1 MIIDTSWPLWLAW
14 ILALFFA
21 GNGVINI
28 IGPKGMRD
36 SFARW
41 GYPSWFHL
49 LNGALQLVIAILL
62 VMDTTRLLG
71 LGLGVLL
78 CLAIVA
84 TLIRHHEAA
93 HLLPS
98 VVLLLVILMAVH
110 GWQAA
115 G

>member
-1 MIIDTSWPLWLAW
+1 MPWPIWLAW

-21 GNGVINI
+21 VNGVVNL

-49 LNGALQLVIAILL
+49 LNGILQLAIAVLL
-62 VMDTTRLLG
+62 LMGATRLLG
-71 LGLGVLL
+71 LGLGTLL
-78 CLAIVA
+78 CLAIFA

-98 VVLLLVILMAVH
+98 VVLLLVILVTAY
-110 GWQAA
+110 GWTAA

>member
-1 MIIDTSWPLWLAW
+1 MIIGIAWSVWLAW
-14 ILALFFA
+14 FLALFFTV
-21 GNGVINI
+21 NGVVNI

-49 LNGALQLVIAILL
+49 LNGALQIVIAVLL

-78 CLAIVA
+78 CLAIFA

-98 VVLLLVILMAVH
+98 IVLLLVILVTAY
-110 GWQAA
+110 GWTAA